1 MKAQRRHIV
10 LMLQTHSYNKLC
22 REMNDFITFAREL
35 SCTIINKCL
44 QNTNYNLHYIINGRI
59 TVDIKHQLNKI

>member
-1 MKAQRRHIV
+1 
-10 LMLQTHSYNKLC
+10 
-22 REMNDFITFAREL
+22 MNDFITFAREL

-44 QNTNYNLHYIINGRI
+44 QNTTYNLHYIINGRI